1 MCALV
6 FACVCIIRQFNMSD
20 VYTLLCMHTFILLKI
35 VGMKSVFVCEGERE
49 RERERESSETLYLL
63 LMGMRSSRMRYL
75 FSEELMFAMTE
86 T

>member
-35 VGMKSVFVCEGERE
+35 VGMKKVYLRERE

-75 FSEELMFAMTE
+75 FSEELKFAMTE
-86 T
+86 R

>member
-1 MCALV
+1 MYAYVYSFEDRWYEKCI
-6 FACVCIIRQFNMSD
+6 CVCE
-20 VYTLLCMHTFILLKI
+20 V
-35 VGMKSVFVCEGERE
+35 ERE